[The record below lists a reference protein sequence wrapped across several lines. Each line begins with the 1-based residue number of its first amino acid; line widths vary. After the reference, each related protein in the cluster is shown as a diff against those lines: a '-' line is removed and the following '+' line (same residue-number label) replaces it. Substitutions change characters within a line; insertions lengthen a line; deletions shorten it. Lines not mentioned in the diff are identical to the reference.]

1 MALENL
7 TWDHTIQAIATIYNR
22 DAAYVEQTLTDW
34 GVEVGDVEGAFRML
48 EDTSYE
54 IWYNKDGT
62 VRTYNYVG
70 TADVQTNPL
79 GGVDSNLQTV
89 EKVST
94 KVPLDTK
101 PSTTDPTKAT
111 FKAGVGSK
119 INMVASAATTAI
131 AAASVG
137 VTLGHLI
144 DSTLYNANP
153 GFWDSQGW
161 GTINPETWN
170 SITMGDDSLGA
181 TYINML
187 YHLDPTT
194 NTSQAYMDQY
204 AFAYMTSV
212 LHRKGFFANGDI
224 QYPPTPTQG
233 TIITVTSFVSLNT
246 LINECIPNPIVASA
260 MYEACI
266 AHGWSDSGCY
276 KLNFKSGTASGSYQR
291 DLCKYPDIELGTM
304 FTYNSSTH
312 TTCECLYYGYNMSST
327 DPNTAVRIY
336 GFTSH
341 DEYLKEFI
349 GLSGSNGIGPNGATT
364 MGTINGVEES
374 AIDGITDDPNA
385 TTFDNSGI
393 TDESDI
399 DAILALIA
407 SQYPDLFANAITQNV
422 IQPDGTVKTY
432 TYLPVATPN
441 ISTNPTTGYTP
452 DQQPVSTS
460 STQTDPE
467 VDPETAPASQIE
479 YLTDVV
485 TEPVNPNDETT
496 GGGNTPPVVI
506 PVGSASALYSIYN
519 PTNSEVSSFGGW
531 LWSSNFVDQLLKM
544 FNDPMQAIISLH
556 KVFCTPSVSGR
567 DDIKVGYL
575 NSGVES
581 NTVDEQY
588 VTVSCGSVNLYESFN
603 NVFDYP
609 PHTDVSLYL
618 PFIGIVKLDTNDVM
632 RSTISVTYHID
643 VLTGACLA
651 EVSVMRDM
659 FGGVLYQYAGDCSVH
674 YPLSSG
680 SYMGIV
686 SALLGVAGTV
696 ASGGALAPIAIGA
709 AGAAMGARS
718 SIERSGGFSGN
729 AGAMGSKIPYLIIQ
743 RPQTNMAADF
753 ETFEGKPSNETVKIS
768 ECTGFISCTEVHALN
783 TICTE
788 SEMNELISLLKN
800 GILI

>member
-7 TWDHTIQAIATIYNR
+7 TWEHTIQAIATIYGT
-22 DAAYVEQTLTDW
+22 DAQTIENTLTSN
-34 GVEVGDVEGAFRML
+34 GIAVGDVEGAFKML
-48 EDTSYE
+48 EGTSYE
-54 IWYNKDGT
+54 IWYNNDGSI
-62 VRTYNYVG
+62 RSYNYVG
-70 TADVQTNPL
+70 VADVQTNPL
-79 GGVDSNLQTV
+79 GSVDSNLQTV

-111 FKAGVGSK
+111 FKAGVGNK
-119 INMVASAATTAI
+119 INMVASAIPTAI
-131 AAASVG
+131 CAASVG
-137 VTLGHLI
+137 TTLGHII
-144 DSTLYNANP
+144 DSALYNSNP
-153 GFWDSQGW
+153 DFWDSHGW

-194 NTSQAYMDQY
+194 NVTQAYMDQY

-212 LHRKGFFANGDI
+212 LHSKGFFATGDI
-224 QYPPTPTQG
+224 VYPPTPQPSD
-233 TIITVTSFVSLNT
+233 IITVTSFISLYT
-246 LINECIPNPIVASA
+246 LLSECIPNPLIVSGVYTDALA
-260 MYEACI
+260 NGFPEY
-266 AHGWSDSGCY
+266 GCY
-276 KLNFKSGTASGSYQR
+276 STNFLSPTTSGVGQ
-291 DLCKYPDIELGTM
+291 
-304 FTYNSSTH
+304 
-312 TTCECLYYGYNMSST
+312 LYYNPEIINGTIFSYSGNFSNVIRLRFYVNVSST
-327 DPNTAVRIY
+327 DPNIAYRFRDVTTGQTREKN
-336 GFTSH
+336 S
-341 DEYLKEFI
+341 FI
-349 GLSGSNGIGPNGATT
+349 GLSGSGGSGPSGATT
-364 MGTINGVEES
+364 MGTINGIEES

-399 DAILALIA
+399 AAILALIE
-407 SQYPDLFANAITQNV
+407 SQYPELFQNAITQNV

-452 DQQPVSTS
+452 DQQPVSTN

-467 VDPETAPASQIE
+467 VDPETAPASQLE

-485 TEPVNPNDETT
+485 TDPVNPNDETT

-519 PTNSEVSSFGGW
+519 PTESEVSSFGGW

-556 KVFCTPSVSGR
+556 KVFCTPSTSGR

-575 NSGVES
+575 NSGVEA
-581 NTVDEQY
+581 NVVDEQY

-618 PFIGIVKLDTNDVM
+618 PFIGIVRLDANDVM
-632 RSTISVTYHID
+632 RSTITVTYHID

-696 ASGGALAPIAIGA
+696 ASGGALAPIALGA

-729 AGAMGSKIPYLIIQ
+729 AGAMGSKKPYLIIQ
-743 RPQTNMAADF
+743 RPQTNMATEF
-753 ETFEGKPSNETVKIS
+753 EKFEGKPSNEIVKIS

-788 SEMNELISLLKN
+788 SEMSEIISLLKS